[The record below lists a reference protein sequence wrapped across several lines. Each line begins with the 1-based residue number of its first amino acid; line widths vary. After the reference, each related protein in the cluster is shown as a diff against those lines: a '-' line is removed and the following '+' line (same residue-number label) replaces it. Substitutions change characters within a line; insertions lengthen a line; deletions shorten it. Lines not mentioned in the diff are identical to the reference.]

1 MKIENSNVQATSE
14 SLPLVNTVLGDAYF
28 FRRILNFII
37 GYFVHTPCFI
47 IHELCHIFAIFIFY
61 PMVKVNS
68 IDYSINYFD
77 SYLIINFWSDYKFVR
92 ILITIAPL
100 LFSST
105 IYMFFLVTQRPIFAI
120 IILILI
126 NYSKLGLS
134 KIDKETFLNEI

>member
-1 MKIENSNVQATSE
+1 MQIENSKVEATSE

-28 FRRILNFII
+28 FRRIANFII
-37 GYFVHTPCFI
+37 VYFVHTPCFI
-47 IHELCHIFAIFIFY
+47 VHELCHIIAICIFY
-61 PMVKVNS
+61 PFVKVNS
-68 IDYSINYFD
+68 IDYSINHLN
-77 SYLIINFWSDYKFVR
+77 SYLTINFWSDYKFIR
-92 ILITIAPL
+92 IFITVAPL

-105 IYMFFLVTQRPIFAI
+105 IYMFFMVMERPIFSL